1 MFHENIYGH
10 AKRLSWILSR
20 IRKDDRILEF
30 GCGTGS
36 MISIPLTRLGYTVV
50 GHDTDPKSIAFGR
63 ELCRGVS
70 VNPEILREGPL
81 SRFDG
86 LADVVIA
93 AEVFE
98 HIPKEDLPGV
108 LSGIREKLKEG
119 GVLLVTVPNGYGWFE
134 LESFFW
140 FKAGLGRAIERLRI
154 DQAVRKGKAVLCGPG
169 IAKHYHDTPSTL
181 SESPHVRRFTLA
193 SIRNTL
199 AEEGFTVTE
208 ATGSVLFCGP
218 FSNLFFTGV
227 PSLMRLNCALGGWLK
242 GMASNFYIACRRS
255 DAIR

>member
-1 MFHENIYGH
+1 VLKENIYGH

-20 IRKDDRILEF
+20 LGKDDRILEF

-36 MISIPLTRLGYTVV
+36 MISIPLACMGYKVV
-50 GHDTDPKSIAFGR
+50 GYDTDPDSIAFGR
-63 ELCRGVS
+63 ELCRAAGVD
-70 VNPEILREGPL
+70 PEILREGPL
-81 SRFDG
+81 SLFEG

-93 AEVFE
+93 SEVFE
-98 HIPKEDLPGV
+98 HIPGENLSGV

-119 GVLLVTVPNGYGWFE
+119 GSLLVTVPNGYGWFE

-154 DQAVRKGKAVLCGPG
+154 DRAVRKGKAVLCGPG
-169 IAKHYHDTPSTL
+169 IAEHYHDTPSTL
-181 SESPHVRRFTLA
+181 SSSPHIRRFTFA

-199 AEEGFTVTE
+199 AEEGFAVTE

-218 FSNLFFTGV
+218 FSNLLFTGV
-227 PSLMRLNCALGGWLK
+227 PSLMRVNCVLGGWLK
-242 GMASNFYIACRRS
+242 EMASNFYVACRKS